1 MAFVLVLFRGEEVCR
16 RELNG
21 PTVVGR
27 SPDCDISV
35 RDILLSRHHCKLL
48 PVDGAGWAI
57 EDLGSKNGT
66 HISGEAVQY
75 ATLKDGTSIRIGKTQ
90 VKFYT
95 GHLNGAPPKKR
106 PSSPPRRRPADPF
119 EALSGTV
126 SAFEFVPEKTRDLS
140 KLPTPRPHPSDPD
153 SYANEDVYSMLT
165 EIASSS
171 WDSIYATASEPAA
184 VMVAGQKP
192 RKLPV
197 AGVKVAGTDLPPR
210 RRNIVP
216 DASLQVDEARAGKPA
231 LQSVPELAVPSPSD
245 TVPMA
250 PPANGKRKP
259 GLLAR
264 LKGIFAFRRR
274 APQA

>member
-16 RELNG
+16 RELTG

-35 RDILLSRHHCKLL
+35 RDIILSRHHCRFV
-48 PVDGAGWAI
+48 PVEGAGWAV

-66 HISGEAVQY
+66 RIGGETVQY
-75 ATLKDGTSIRIGKTQ
+75 AVLHDGTSIRIGKTQ
-90 VKFYT
+90 VKFYA
-95 GHLNGAPPKKR
+95 GHLSGGPPKRK
-106 PSSPPRRRPADPF
+106 PSASANRRRPADPF
-119 EALSGTV
+119 EAMSGTV
-126 SAFEFVPEKTRDLS
+126 ADFEFVPEKTRDLS
-140 KLPTPRPHPSDPD
+140 KLPTPRPQPADPD
-153 SYANEDVYSMLT
+153 AYADEDVYSMLT

-216 DASLQVDEARAGKPA
+216 DASLQVEDAGPA
-231 LQSVPELAVPSPSD
+231 KAVQTVPELAVPSPSE
-245 TVPMA
+245 VIPAA
-250 PPANGKRKP
+250 PVKAKP

-264 LKGIFAFRRR
+264 VKHILSGRFLRR
-274 APQA
+274 AT